1 MGTGALIAAAG
12 LSSRMGAF
20 KPMLPLGGDTI
31 IRRGVKTL
39 LAGGCAPVAVVTGR
53 EAERLRAHLSD
64 LPVTCLYNPD
74 YASCQMLDSVKLG
87 LRWLEGRCGRL
98 LFTPGDVCLY
108 GTETVEA
115 LLASRAPVCFPV
127 YAGRRGHPILISASL
142 IPSILSYGG
151 EGGLAGALAGVPGT
165 EELPADAP
173 GVLLDADT
181 PEDYRRMLSLL
192 PPEERT

>member
-1 MGTGALIAAAG
+1 MRTAGLIAAAG
-12 LSSRMGAF
+12 LSTRMGAF
-20 KPMLPLGGDTI
+20 KPMLALGGETLL
-31 IRRGVKTL
+31 RRGLRTL
-39 LAGGCAPVAVVTGR
+39 LQAGAYPVAVITGR
-53 EAERLRAHLSD
+53 QADLLQASLAD
-64 LPVTCLYNPD
+64 LPVECLYNPD
-74 YASCQMLDSVKLG
+74 YARCQMLDSVKLG

-127 YAGRRGHPILISASL
+127 YAGRRGHPTLISASL

-151 EGGLAGALAGVPGT
+151 EGGLAGALAGVPGA